1 MRKITIPLKNV
12 RGKDKFG
19 KILTESVH
27 RGHDKQGG
35 AVFIQCIVA
44 KKSTKETPYL
54 CHVYCF
60 VLCNLWKHKNQI
72 YHWKIQSFEITA
84 VQHMMTMAVMGS
96 LLTMR

>member
-44 KKSTKETPYL
+44 K
-54 CHVYCF
+54 
-60 VLCNLWKHKNQI
+60 NLQKKPPI
-72 YHWKIQSFEITA
+72 SLSCLLFRIM
-84 VQHMMTMAVMGS
+84 QHMVAYKPNLS
-96 LLTMR
+96 LENTVI

>member
-35 AVFIQCIVA
+35 AFLYKALWQQNLQKKPHIFVMFIVSYYA
-44 KKSTKETPYL
+44 TY
-54 CHVYCF
+54 
-60 VLCNLWKHKNQI
+60 
-72 YHWKIQSFEITA
+72 
-84 VQHMMTMAVMGS
+84 GS
-96 LLTMR
+96 I

>member
-35 AVFIQCIVA
+35 AVFIQCSVA
-44 KKSTKETPYL
+44 KNLQKKPHIFVMFIVSYYATYGSIKTK
-54 CHVYCF
+54 F
-60 VLCNLWKHKNQI
+60 
-72 YHWKIQSFEITA
+72 ITGKYS
-84 VQHMMTMAVMGS
+84 HFLK
-96 LLTMR
+96 LLLFNIL

>member
-35 AVFIQCIVA
+35 AFFLLAIQCSLVKNLQKKRHIFVMFIVSYYA
-44 KKSTKETPYL
+44 TY
-54 CHVYCF
+54 
-60 VLCNLWKHKNQI
+60 
-72 YHWKIQSFEITA
+72 
-84 VQHMMTMAVMGS
+84 GS
-96 LLTMR
+96 I

>member
-44 KKSTKETPYL
+44 KKNLLAIQCSLAKKNLQNKPHIFVMFIVSYYASITTK
-54 CHVYCF
+54 F
-60 VLCNLWKHKNQI
+60 
-72 YHWKIQSFEITA
+72 ITA
-84 VQHMMTMAVMGS
+84 KYSHLK
-96 LLTMR
+96 LLLFNIL